1 MRAVR
6 PRCSFSKLDESCSR
20 PVAGGLLNR
29 LAQDAASACK
39 TIYPKECDKE
49 ALA

>member
-6 PRCSFSKLDESCSR
+6 PKCSFSKLDKSSFR
-20 PVAGGLLNR
+20 PVAGGLSNR
-29 LAQDAASACK
+29 LAQDGASGCK
-39 TIYPKECDKE
+39 TIYPKECDRE